1 MPAPPRP
8 ATDGRPRRAAAL
20 PPDERRAAIV
30 AATVPLVMV
39 HGTAVTTRQ
48 IAEAA
53 GIAEGTIFR
62 VFPDKDA
69 LIAAAIE
76 SVFDTAPL
84 AAALGAIDPDL
95 TFEARLE
102 QAVLIIQQRIANIWH
117 LVSVVGPGKV
127 AEERESVMRR
137 RGRDDHSAL
146 VTLFE
151 PERDRISVEPQ
162 VAAQVLRGMTIAG
175 SHPALASAVH
185 LSPAEIVALVLDG
198 VRGPRC

>member
-1 MPAPPRP
+1 MSAPSRP
-8 ATDGRPRRAAAL
+8 ATDGRPRRATAL
-20 PPDERRAAIV
+20 PPDERRATIV
-30 AATVPLVMV
+30 AATVPLVMI

-62 VFPDKDA
+62 VFADKDA
-69 LIAAAIE
+69 LIDAAIE

-84 AAALGAIDPDL
+84 AAALGAIDPGL
-95 TFEARLE
+95 TLEARLE

-127 AEERESVMRR
+127 AAERDSVMRR

-151 PERDRISVEPQ
+151 PERDRIAVEPQ